1 MPMMLEIITAERQVY
16 SDEVDMVIAPGID
29 GQLGIL
35 PRHAPL
41 MTILKAGELTVR
53 KEGEEDMYVAVSGG
67 FMEVLGNR
75 VSILADACERSDE
88 IDEERAQQ
96 AVQRAQERLANRSE
110 DMELERAMASLR
122 RASSAPWPPA
132 SGNLR
137 LAPPRARTVSERR
150 LWSRRRD
157 ASMASGVPVPR
168 PWGAPAS
175 AL

>member
-1 MPMMLEIITAERQVY
+1 MLEIITAERQVF
-16 SDEVDMVIAPGID
+16 SDEVDMVVAPGID

-41 MTILKAGELTVR
+41 MTMLKPGALTVR
-53 KEGEEDMYVAVSGG
+53 KAGEEDMYVAVSGG

-96 AVQRAQERLANRSE
+96 AIQRAQERLANRSE

-122 RASSAPWPPA
+122 RAQVRVD
-132 SGNLR
+132 L
-137 LAPPRARTVSERR
+137 V
-150 LWSRRRD
+150 RRRRPRGGQPPP
-157 ASMASGVPVPR
+157 GV
-168 PWGAPAS
+168 GGTTA
-175 AL
+175 

>member
-1 MPMMLEIITAERQVY
+1 MPMMLEIITAERQVF
-16 SDEVDMVIAPGID
+16 SDEVDMVVAPGID

-41 MTILKAGELTVR
+41 MTMLKPGALTVR
-53 KEGEEDMYVAVSGG
+53 KAGEEDMYVAVSGG

-122 RASSAPWPPA
+122 RAQVRVD
-132 SGNLR
+132 LVR
-137 LAPPRARTVSERR
+137 RRR
-150 LWSRRRD
+150 LRGGQPPP
-157 ASMASGVPVPR
+157 GV
-168 PWGAPAS
+168 GGTTA
-175 AL
+175 

>member
-1 MPMMLEIITAERQVY
+1 MPMMLEIITAERQVF
-16 SDEVDMVIAPGID
+16 SDEVDMVVAPGID

-41 MTILKAGELTVR
+41 MTMLKPGALTVR
-53 KEGEEDMYVAVSGG
+53 KAGEEDMYVAVSGG

-110 DMELERAMASLR
+110 DMELERAMASLK
-122 RASSAPWPPA
+122 RAQVRVD
-132 SGNLR
+132 L
-137 LAPPRARTVSERR
+137 V
-150 LWSRRRD
+150 RRRRPRGGQPP
-157 ASMASGVPVPR
+157 SGV
-168 PWGAPAS
+168 GGTTA
-175 AL
+175 